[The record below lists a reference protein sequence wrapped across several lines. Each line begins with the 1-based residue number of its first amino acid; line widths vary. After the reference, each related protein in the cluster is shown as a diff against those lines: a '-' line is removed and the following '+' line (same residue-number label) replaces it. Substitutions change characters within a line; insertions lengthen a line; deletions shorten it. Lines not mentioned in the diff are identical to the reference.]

1 MPKDLVKVEAIR
13 DLNIPGQKTKKIGAP
28 LELPEATVKIL
39 EAGENPSVK
48 RLKVEKAVEEVK
60 DTVAP
65 ATGVNTKVLVENKTT
80 GDTK

>member
-1 MPKDLVKVEAIR
+1 MPNDLVKVEAIR

-48 RLKVEKAVEEVK
+48 RVKVES
-60 DTVAP
+60 VAS
-65 ATGVNTKVLVENKTT
+65 TT
-80 GDTK
+80 AIKIINGEQK